1 MKHISKYMNMD
12 KATENQNLKLVG
24 AFLIGIIVGGF
35 SIWMWTATQKELLSK
50 ANNATNKTSEQNTT
64 VNSVS
69 EDKTPIKDLDTVETQ
84 LRNDAIIVQNQ
95 ASGSSVVIDKAI
107 FEEDGWIV
115 IHEGTASH
123 IGNALGAARFDK
135 GEYNNI
141 VVELLRATK
150 EGMVYRAVL
159 YRDNG
164 DKKFNLDTD
173 FPFLQD
179 GNQPVLTTFTVK

>member
-35 SIWMWTATQKELLSK
+35 SIWMWTATKAELSNKIPKQKIFVDK
-50 ANNATNKTSEQNTT
+50 PNKTISKDKITSIQNLNNTQARVYNDSIIVKDQAPGFT
-64 VNSVS
+64 VN
-69 EDKTPIKDLDTVETQ
+69 IK
-84 LRNDAIIVQNQ
+84 
-95 ASGSSVVIDKAI
+95 KAVL
-107 FEEDGWIV
+107 EEDGWVV
-115 IHEGTASH
+115 IHEGTVSH
-123 IGNALGAARFDK
+123 IGNALGAARFNK
-135 GEYNNI
+135 GEYNN
-141 VVELLRATK
+141 VVVDLLRTTK
-150 EGMVYRAVL
+150 VGMVYRAVL

-164 DKKFNLDTD
+164 DKKFSLDTD